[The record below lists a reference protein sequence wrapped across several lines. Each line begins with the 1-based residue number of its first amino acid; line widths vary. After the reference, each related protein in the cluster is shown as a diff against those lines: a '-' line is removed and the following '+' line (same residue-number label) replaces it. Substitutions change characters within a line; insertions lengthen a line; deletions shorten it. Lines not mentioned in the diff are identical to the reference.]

1 MRLFFLYELYPY
13 VISIHLFSRILH
25 FIYEWYFKIGWAT
38 FMCFINAT
46 LYQQA
51 KSQSPHWNCLFLS
64 KNSNMSFLCFVGN
77 LNNYFNFHV
86 RLSIFPFVPFRSVR
100 PCFWTLTSVS
110 AVVSQYVTNKSCLVC
125 VQSEKYASW
134 VNLTHQLDCSCRG
147 EAEVRIL
154 NFKTTRSEFHHLP
167 RVGPKQLCALAHLGC
182 TRAAGTS

>member
-110 AVVSQYVTNKSCLVC
+110 AVLSQYVTNKSCLVC

-147 EAEVRIL
+147 EAKLR
-154 NFKTTRSEFHHLP
+154 
-167 RVGPKQLCALAHLGC
+167 
-182 TRAAGTS
+182 TSYY